1 MGEQASLC
9 AQPYELEHLATHF
22 LKYNHGCPGTDE
34 STKGRKAHPAFDL
47 VSTLT
52 SAGCSFTTCDVDM
65 MDIYPGCRGGCN
77 ETMAMKHLRNQ
88 LC

>member
-1 MGEQASLC
+1 MEEQASLC
-9 AQPYELEHLATHF
+9 AQPCELERLAIHF

-34 STKGRKAHPAFDL
+34 STKGSKAHPAFDL
-47 VSTLT
+47 ESTLT
-52 SAGCSFTTCDVDM
+52 SASCAFTTCDVDTM
-65 MDIYPGCRGGCN
+65 AIYPGCRGGCN